1 MSPNE
6 EDKMNTFT
14 ERFMKEG
21 VEGGEK
27 FQSLQSINHVIQ
39 RHSYNA
45 SVVFT
50 TLISVPAGQ
59 VDALDYVSSLDVLS
73 RESCCLLIACGGA
86 CVTSTNLREWNM

>member
-6 EDKMNTFT
+6 EDKLNTFT

-27 FQSLQSINHVIQ
+27 FHSLQSINHVIQ

-50 TLISVPAGQ
+50 TLLPVPAGQ
-59 VDALDYVSSLDVLS
+59 GDALDYVSSLDVLS
-73 RESCCLLIACGGA
+73 RECCRTCM
-86 CVTSTNLREWNM
+86 E